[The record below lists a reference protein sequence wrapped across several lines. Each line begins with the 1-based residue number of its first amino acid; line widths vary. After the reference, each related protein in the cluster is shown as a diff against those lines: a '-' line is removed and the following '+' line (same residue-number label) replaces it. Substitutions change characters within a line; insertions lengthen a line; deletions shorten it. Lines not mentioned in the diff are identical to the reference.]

1 MNHNNLSVMLLV
13 WFLWSGQTIAQQTT
27 KDAFATSYR
36 YEKAQNYP
44 DAINA
49 LLVIKSKGYLYD
61 LRLGWLY
68 YLSGNYANARLH
80 YQSAVAAAPA
90 AIEPRLGLTLPL
102 MAQMRYDEVESVA
115 KQILMVDP
123 SNFTANLRLCMV
135 LRYQQKNS
143 QALEIARRMLMLY
156 PTDVSFLAEQGLL
169 LAATNEI
176 AGAKKS
182 FEVVLTLDPE
192 NVTAKSYLSAN

>member
-1 MNHNNLSVMLLV
+1 MLLV
-13 WFLWSGQTIAQQTT
+13 WFLWSGQTIAQQTA

-44 DAINA
+44 DAINS
-49 LLVIKSKGYLYD
+49 LLVIKDKGYLYD

-80 YQSAVAAAPA
+80 YQSAVASAPA

-143 QALEIARRMLMLY
+143 QALEIARRMLKLY

-169 LAATNEI
+169 LAATSEI
-176 AGAKKS
+176 AEAKKS

-192 NVTAKSYLSAN
+192 NVTAKSYLIAN